1 MSGMADEMAAR
12 MAAEGQAP
20 AGEVPGSTGGAVP
33 PAGAINTDT
42 AQGQGPPE
50 SIPYA
55 RFKEVND
62 RLAGL
67 RGYEDLA
74 QYGYDADS
82 LRRLA
87 SFEQQ
92 YQADPIG
99 VWRSMA
105 TNLDLPPD
113 VLEAINR
120 FADAPPGVSHA
131 EDNGQ
136 VDPTAPP
143 PVSAED
149 RRRLEYVDR
158 IMARDE
164 EDSREAML
172 DRVLAAWDDM
182 DARDGVQ
189 TTKRT
194 QLTWVAAMAGNRS
207 PSGGPAYSTVEQ
219 LAAAARAARMEERD
233 IDLGAVV
240 QNGNAHGGLPPAL
253 PGSSPAVGA
262 GPVRFGSL
270 REASKAAEA
279 DILAGRLSP
288 LQE

>member
-12 MAAEGQAP
+12 MAADQAGAP

-120 FADAPPGVSHA
+120 FADAPPAVSPA
-131 EDNGQ
+131 EGNGP

-149 RRRLEYVDR
+149 R
-158 IMARDE
+158 
-164 EDSREAML
+164 
-172 DRVLAAWDDM
+172 
-182 DARDGVQ
+182 
-189 TTKRT
+189 
-194 QLTWVAAMAGNRS
+194 
-207 PSGGPAYSTVEQ
+207 
-219 LAAAARAARMEERD
+219 
-233 IDLGAVV
+233 
-240 QNGNAHGGLPPAL
+240 
-253 PGSSPAVGA
+253 
-262 GPVRFGSL
+262 
-270 REASKAAEA
+270 
-279 DILAGRLSP
+279 
-288 LQE
+288 

>member
-1 MSGMADEMAAR
+1 MSGMANEMEAR
-12 MAAEGQAP
+12 MNEAGLPPE
-20 AGEVPGSTGGAVP
+20 GEVPGNVGGAVP
-33 PAGAINTDT
+33 SAGTSNTEA
-42 AQGQGPPE
+42 AQGGPPE

-149 RRRLEYVDR
+149 RRRL
-158 IMARDE
+158 
-164 EDSREAML
+164 
-172 DRVLAAWDDM
+172 
-182 DARDGVQ
+182 
-189 TTKRT
+189 
-194 QLTWVAAMAGNRS
+194 
-207 PSGGPAYSTVEQ
+207 
-219 LAAAARAARMEERD
+219 
-233 IDLGAVV
+233 
-240 QNGNAHGGLPPAL
+240 
-253 PGSSPAVGA
+253 
-262 GPVRFGSL
+262 
-270 REASKAAEA
+270 
-279 DILAGRLSP
+279 
-288 LQE
+288 

>member
-67 RGYEDLA
+67 RGYEELA

-99 VWRSMA
+99 VWRSIGA
-105 TNLDLPPD
+105 NLDLPPE
-113 VLEAINR
+113 VLEVVNR
-120 FADAPPGVSHA
+120 FADNPSSINGQA
-131 EDNGQ
+131 EVQNGQ
-136 VDPTAPP
+136 VETPEP
-143 PVSAED
+143 PVTAED

-164 EDSREAML
+164 ESDREAQL
-172 DRVLAAWDDM
+172 DR
-182 DARDGVQ
+182 
-189 TTKRT
+189 
-194 QLTWVAAMAGNRS
+194 
-207 PSGGPAYSTVEQ
+207 
-219 LAAAARAARMEERD
+219 
-233 IDLGAVV
+233 
-240 QNGNAHGGLPPAL
+240 
-253 PGSSPAVGA
+253 
-262 GPVRFGSL
+262 
-270 REASKAAEA
+270 
-279 DILAGRLSP
+279 
-288 LQE
+288 

>member
-1 MSGMADEMAAR
+1 MADEMAAR

-99 VWRSMA
+99 VWRSIGA
-105 TNLDLPPD
+105 NLDLPPEVMD
-113 VLEAINR
+113 VVNR
-120 FADAPPGVSHA
+120 FADNPTPPPAA
-131 EDNGQ
+131 EANGQ
-136 VDPTAPP
+136 VDQQPP
-143 PVSAED
+143 PISAED
-149 RRRLEYVDR
+149 RRRLEYVDQM
-158 IMARDE
+158 MAREE

-182 DARDGVQ
+182 DTQAGVQ

-194 QLTWVAAMAGNRS
+194 QLTWIAAMAGNRS
-207 PSGGPAYSTVEQ
+207 PSGGPAYSTVEE
-219 LAAAARAARMEERD
+219 LASAARTARMEERD

-240 QNGNAHGGLPPAL
+240 QTGNDHRGLPPAL
-253 PGSSPAVGA
+253 PGSTPAVGA
-262 GPVRFGSL
+262 GPVKFGNL
-270 REASKAAEA
+270 REASQAAEA

-288 LQE
+288 IQ